1 MSGSVSCSPP
11 PCTSEFSPGR
21 EKFCGPRGSWPW
33 SLLCPQT
40 PGVQIPVLPLLVMG
54 PWVKELTPLI
64 KTCPGALPLLPA
76 CWVLGEATGFGDFP
90 GLRRGESPRM
100 TESQDLDPSLA
111 LSPMLIAARLRVAVP
126 GGVGDRW
133 DRYQELEV
141 PSLFPFPSSISPLCH
156 ASLWLHGATGDL
168 GRRDD
173 PEKKSQSL

>member
-64 KTCPGALPLLPA
+64 KTC
-76 CWVLGEATGFGDFP
+76 
-90 GLRRGESPRM
+90 PRM